1 MLLTDPLPF
10 GALLKQLRKRAG
22 MTQRDLAAALNYS
35 DSLISSLETAQ
46 GQPNLE
52 AVITLFIS
60 ALGLQDDPATAAHL
74 IERAAAA
81 RGERPPTSVTLQRAS
96 HVVLQ

>member
-1 MLLTDPLPF
+1 MPLTATLSF

-46 GQPNLE
+46 RQPDLD
-52 AVITLFIS
+52 AVITHFIP
-60 ALGLQDDPATAAHL
+60 ALGLHDDPTIAAEL
-74 IERAAAA
+74 IARAAAV
-81 RGERPPTSVTLQRAS
+81 RGERAEPRHALS
-96 HVVLQ
+96 HHARSNA